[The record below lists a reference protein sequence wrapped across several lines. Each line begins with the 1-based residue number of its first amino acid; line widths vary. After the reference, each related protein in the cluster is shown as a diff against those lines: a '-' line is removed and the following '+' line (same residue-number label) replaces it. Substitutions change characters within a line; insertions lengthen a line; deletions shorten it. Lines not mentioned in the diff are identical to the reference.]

1 MSTVR
6 PHVSV
11 LLPVR
16 DAGRALADCVA
27 SLERQTLAEFEVIA
41 VDDGSTDGSGEAL
54 EAWAERDRRVRVL
67 RRPAEG
73 LIAALN
79 AGIEVCRAPL
89 VARMD
94 ADDLSHPRRLQL
106 QAAALEE
113 RPDIGVVSCR
123 VRHFPWHQVGA
134 GFRVYERWLNSLMT
148 PEDIVRERFVES
160 PMAHPSVMMRL
171 DDLVADGGYRD
182 VGWPEDY
189 DLWLRLLEREVIA
202 TKLEPYLYFWR
213 EHEGRLTRRDARYS
227 VENFLRCKAHF
238 LLRGPLAGARRV
250 VIWGAGQTG
259 RRLSKHLLRGGAPL
273 EVFVDID
280 PHKIGSTLRG
290 KPIVGVDDLPR
301 RLGAG
306 AVVLAA
312 VASRGA
318 RQLIRGQLDALG
330 LVEGRDYWC
339 VA

>member
-1 MSTVR
+1 MCPR
-6 PHVSV
+6 VSV

-16 DAGRALADCVA
+16 DAGPKLADCVA
-27 SLERQTLAEFEVIA
+27 SLERQTLADFEVVA
-41 VDDGSTDGSGEAL
+41 VDDGSTDGSGKTL
-54 EAWAERDRRVRVL
+54 EAWADRDRRVRVL

-79 AGIEVCRAPL
+79 AGVAVCRAPL

-94 ADDLSHPRRLQL
+94 ADDVSHPRRFEL
-106 QAAALEE
+106 QAAELEG
-113 RPDIGVVSCR
+113 RSGVGVVSCR
-123 VRHFPWHQVGA
+123 VRHFPWHQVGE

-148 PEDIVRERFVES
+148 PDAVARERFVES
-160 PMAHPSVMMRL
+160 PIAHPSVMMRL
-171 DDLVADGGYRD
+171 NDLVAVGGYRD

-189 DLWLRLLEREVIA
+189 DLWLRLLEQEVVA

-213 EHEGRLTRRDARYS
+213 EHEGRLTRRDGRYS
-227 VENFLRCKAHF
+227 VENFLRCKAHY
-238 LLRGPLAGARRV
+238 LLRGPLGDARRV

-290 KPIVGVDDLPR
+290 KPVVGVDDLPR
-301 RLGAG
+301 HLGAG
-306 AVVLAA
+306 TVVLAA

-318 RQLIRGQLDALG
+318 RQLIRGQLDAIG
-330 LVEGRDYWC
+330 LVEGREYWC